1 MERIERI
8 IAQAQGT
15 LFVDRV
21 VALQSVGTAI
31 APTTIKA
38 PVRCFPSMD
47 PDMTFQIV
55 AAYKRLEATVTC
67 IDPFCCMCDLMRTQV
82 ILSTKHFGAA
92 FEGAP
97 EITFGCRPPR

>member
-1 MERIERI
+1 MERIGRI
-8 IAQAQGT
+8 ITQAQGT
-15 LFVDRV
+15 LFIDRV
-21 VALQSVGTAI
+21 VALQSIGTTI
-31 APTTIKA
+31 PPTTIKA
-38 PVRCFPSMD
+38 TVRCFPSMD

-67 IDPFCCMCDLMRTQV
+67 IDPLGCMCDLMRAQV

-92 FEGAP
+92 FIWTS